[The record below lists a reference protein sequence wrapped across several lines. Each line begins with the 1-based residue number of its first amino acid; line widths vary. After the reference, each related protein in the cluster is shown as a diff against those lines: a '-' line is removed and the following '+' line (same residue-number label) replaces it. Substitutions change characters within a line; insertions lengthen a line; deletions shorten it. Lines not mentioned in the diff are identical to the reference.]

1 VLAEL
6 LRAGARLS
14 VDDFGT
20 GHSSLA
26 RLRSLRVH
34 ELKIDRS
41 FTAPVRAEPADT
53 AIVAAIVRMAH
64 ELGLDVVAEGVE
76 TLHQLHALRHIG
88 CRESRATC
96 TRGRRRPR
104 SWTRGC
110 PTWT

>member
-1 VLAEL
+1 MLAEL

-41 FTAPVRAEPADT
+41 FIAPLRAEPADT

-76 TLHQLHALRHIG
+76 TLHQLYALRHIG
-88 CRESRATC
+88 C
-96 TRGRRRPR
+96 PR
-104 SWTRGC
+104 VQG
-110 PTWT
+110 